1 MIYHFSGGVVMFR
14 VKVTNVLSL
23 AGFILLCL
31 IFERTNMVISFLKI
45 SFSNCSLRFTGWL
58 DVDTI
63 TFINYVL
70 ISAFPLPW
78 KIVFFSTV
86 TWLRMVVARINQF
99 LVVWSDNSSH
109 ILCAAVAYLQVIPIG
124 NLMKLVQMWR
134 VHI

>member
-14 VKVTNVLSL
+14 VKFPNVLSL

-31 IFERTNMVISFLKI
+31 IFERTDMVMSFLKI

-63 TFINYVL
+63 TLINYVL
-70 ISAFPLPW
+70 ISAFLLRW
-78 KIVFFSTV
+78 KVVFFSTFK
-86 TWLRMVVARINQF
+86 WLHMVVARINQS
-99 LVVWSDNSSH
+99 LVVWSDNISH

-124 NLMKLVQMWR
+124 NLMKLVQMWK